1 MGLKSYDFEILDFL
15 VRNNEVSIKE
25 LKKNM
30 NLSISSIKVSMLRIN
45 KVLKKN
51 FNFEILIS
59 ENKIKLPS
67 EKKEL
72 LKIKVLNSDKII
84 DICKKERIHYIL
96 LKLIFNQKINLS
108 QISNE
113 FLLNRLT
120 ILSDVKEIKSI
131 LKEFDL
137 ELESIPWKGVVLK
150 GNHKNILDFSIKF
163 LMYFYIKK
171 IDNYNLALFYYTFV
185 NSKSI
190 EYIRNLI
197 DYDLE
202 LKIKKCS
209 KKVFNRF
216 SLKADI
222 HLYYTFVAT
231 LIYYKIRGKFEYEPQ
246 ILEIENLAD
255 NAIRSLKIL
264 KNEKLIDCIQINDDK
279 DFLVLI
285 EIILNIDEKY
295 LKSKKINS
303 NISIFFNYIEK
314 NLKINLNEEDKS
326 YLIYT
331 INKGALKKFFNYSEY
346 KIPEAID
353 SYIFFYIKNKIEKK
367 VIELFPLLSNE
378 DIFNILVYIKNI
390 CWEFI
395 DSSCKTKDKSI
406 CIIDSSFNSIHG
418 DILKTHLEKYYYI
431 KQINIY
437 NFVEDLDYDFI
448 NDNFDAVFY
457 LNIHCE
463 NENNIKIPWF
473 EIPFME
479 VLFLNFEKY
488 GLFKK

>member
-1 MGLKSYDFEILDFL
+1 MSLKSYDFEILDFL

-25 LKKNM
+25 LEKNM
-30 NLSISSIKVSMLRIN
+30 NLSVSSIKVSISRIN
-45 KVLKKN
+45 IVLKKN
-51 FNFEILIS
+51 FNFEILIN
-59 ENKIKLPS
+59 ENKIKLSS

-72 LKIKVLNSDKII
+72 LKVKVSNSDKII

-96 LKLIFNQKINLS
+96 LNLIFNQKINLS

-120 ILSDVKEIKSI
+120 ILSDIKEIKNI

-150 GNHKNILDFSIKF
+150 GDHENILDFSIKF

-171 IDNYNLALFYYTFV
+171 IDNYNLSLFYYTFV

-190 EYIRNLI
+190 EYIRGLI
-197 DYDLE
+197 NCDLE
-202 LKIKKCS
+202 SKIKKCS

-216 SLKADI
+216 SVKADI
-222 HLYYTFVAT
+222 HLYYAFIAA
-231 LIYYKIRGKFEYEPQ
+231 LIYYKIRGKFEYESK
-246 ILEIENLAD
+246 ILEMENLSD
-255 NAIRSLKIL
+255 DAIRYLKIL
-264 KNEKLIDCIQINDDK
+264 KNENLIDCIQINSDK
-279 DFLVLI
+279 DYLVLI
-285 EIILNIDEKY
+285 EIILSIDERY
-295 LKSKKINS
+295 LKSKKLSS
-303 NISIFFNYIEK
+303 NINIFFDYIEK
-314 NLKINLNEEDKS
+314 NLKINLSEENKS
-326 YLIYT
+326 YLIHT

-346 KIPEAID
+346 KIPETID

-367 VIELFPLLSNE
+367 MIELFPLLSTE
-378 DIFNILVYIKNI
+378 DIFNVLVYIKNI
-390 CWEFI
+390 CLKFI
-395 DSSCKTKDKSI
+395 DSSCKTKYKSI
-406 CIIDSSFNSIHG
+406 CIIDSSFNSVHG

-431 KQINIY
+431 KQIDIY
-437 NFVEDLDYDFI
+437 NFVEDLDYGSI
-448 NDNFDAVFY
+448 NKNFDMIFY

-463 NENNIKIPWF
+463 SENNISIPCF
-473 EIPFME
+473 EFPFME